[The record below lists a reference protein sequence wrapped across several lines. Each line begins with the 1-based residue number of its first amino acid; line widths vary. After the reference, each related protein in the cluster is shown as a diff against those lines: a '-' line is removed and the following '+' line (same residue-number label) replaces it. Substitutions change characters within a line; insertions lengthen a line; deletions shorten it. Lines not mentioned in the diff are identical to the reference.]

1 MNEPNEHTRED
12 DAVRRIARLEER
24 VAKLEARVGFAA
36 EASHVTAP
44 TPPAKAA
51 ASVGRTEDEFEFE
64 VGQNWFA
71 KVGIVVL
78 TIGAG
83 FMVSLP
89 YASLPAGAPSLI
101 GYALA
106 AIFFV
111 LARIWRRSFEL
122 VSGYLRGG
130 AMALLYF
137 ATLRLYFF
145 GPRHLLD
152 TRDFTGRALLVVV
165 VAANLIISYR
175 RKSPWLL
182 GLALVTGYVTAI
194 AIGAAG
200 FVLPAIVLL
209 SALIVAGSLKGN
221 WPGLVLAGVPL
232 SYVTYFVWAA
242 NNPFLGRPLQFVA
255 APQISPGFV
264 LACVVILAAGSLL
277 RRNRQREDDLTN
289 TCALLNCALGYGVFF
304 AHTLV
309 KFGPIFVPA
318 HLAAALVFLG
328 LAVAFWVRERSR
340 VSTVL
345 YAMTGYMALS
355 MAIIKAFGVP
365 DVFVW
370 LSLQSVVVVATAIW
384 FRSHFIVVANF
395 IIYAFIVLGYI
406 LVAERESGISVGFG
420 IVALLSA
427 RILNWQ
433 KSRLELKTELM
444 RNAYLLSAFVVFPY
458 ALYHLVPGGYVGLA
472 WVGLALFYYLMN
484 LIVRS
489 QKFRWMG
496 HVTLLLTSLYLVVV
510 GSSRFEPVYRV
521 LSFLVL
527 GTVLL
532 IVSLLFTRL
541 RKHTSAAT
549 AADEHSTLNLE
560 HPTSK
565 SGH

>member
-1 MNEPNEHTRED
+1 MNEPNEPTRED
-12 DAVRRIARLEER
+12 AAVRRIAQLEAR
-24 VAKLEARVGFAA
+24 VAKLESRIGLASEALPTAA
-36 EASHVTAP
+36 PPP
-44 TPPAKAA
+44 TKAMA
-51 ASVGRTEDEFEFE
+51 GVGRTEDEFEFE

-106 AIFFV
+106 VVFFT
-111 LARIWRRSFEL
+111 LARIWRQSFEL

-145 GPRHLLD
+145 GPRHLLS
-152 TRDFTGRALLVVV
+152 TGDFTGRTLLVLV
-165 VAANLIISYR
+165 VATNLILAYR
-175 RKSPWLL
+175 RKSPWLS

-200 FVLPAIVLL
+200 FVLPAVVLL
-209 SALIVAGSLKGN
+209 SALVVAGSLEGN
-221 WPGLVLAGVPL
+221 WPGLVLAGIPL
-232 SYVTYFVWAA
+232 SYATYFAWAA
-242 NNPFLGRPLQFVA
+242 NNPFLGRPFQLVA
-255 APQISPGFV
+255 EPPIGPGFV
-264 LACVVILAAGSLL
+264 LACAMILAAGSLL
-277 RRNRQREDDLTN
+277 RRNREKEDDLTN
-289 TCALLNCALGYGVFF
+289 TCALLNCALGYGVFLV
-304 AHTLV
+304 HTLV
-309 KFGPIFVPA
+309 RFGPIFVTA
-318 HLAAALVFLG
+318 HLAASLVFLG
-328 LAVAFWVRERSR
+328 LAVAFWMRERSR
-340 VSTVL
+340 VSTFL

-355 MAIIKAFGVP
+355 MAIIRASGVP

-384 FRSHFIVVANF
+384 FRSRFIVVANF

-444 RNAYLLSAFVVFPY
+444 RNAYLLSVLHVATPDGAIPR
-458 ALYHLVPGGYVGLA
+458 ALSSRAGRLRRSRVGRARAVLLLDESYRAEPEVSLDGPCHTAAHHALPGDRRQQPVRAGVPGAVLP
-472 WVGLALFYYLMN
+472 
-484 LIVRS
+484 RT
-489 QKFRWMG
+489 G
-496 HVTLLLTSLYLVVV
+496 H
-510 GSSRFEPVYRV
+510 
-521 LSFLVL
+521 
-527 GTVLL
+527 
-532 IVSLLFTRL
+532 
-541 RKHTSAAT
+541 SAADRVAVVHAFEKT
-549 AADEHSTLNLE
+549 GSAQQ
-560 HPTSK
+560 
-565 SGH
+565 

>member
-1 MNEPNEHTRED
+1 MNEPTEQARED
-12 DAVRRIARLEER
+12 AAIRRITQLEER
-24 VAKLEARVGFAA
+24 VAKLEARIGLGTEAFPAA
-36 EASHVTAP
+36 VTPA
-44 TPPAKAA
+44 PAKVVADVA
-51 ASVGRTEDEFEFE
+51 RTEDEFEFE

-89 YASLPAGAPSLI
+89 YASLPSGAASLI

-111 LARIWRRSFEL
+111 LARAWRQSFEL

-130 AMALLYF
+130 AMTLLYF

-145 GPRHLLD
+145 GPRHLLG
-152 TRDFTGRALLVVV
+152 TGDFAGRAVLVLV
-165 VAANLIISYR
+165 VAANLVLAYR

-182 GLALVTGYVTAI
+182 GLALATGYVTTI

-209 SALIVAGSLKGN
+209 SALVVAGSLKGN
-221 WPGLVLAGVPL
+221 WPGLVLTGIPLGYAAYFAWAG
-232 SYVTYFVWAA
+232 
-242 NNPFLGRPLQFVA
+242 NNPFLGRTFQFA
-255 APQISPGFV
+255 AEPRIGPGLV
-264 LACVVILAAGSLL
+264 LACVVIFAVGSLL
-277 RRNRQREDDLTN
+277 RRNREKEDDLTN
-289 TCALLNCALGYGVFF
+289 TCALLNCALGYGVFLV
-304 AHTLV
+304 HTLAR
-309 KFGPIFVPA
+309 FAPIFVAA
-318 HLAAALVFLG
+318 HLAASLVFLG

-340 VSTVL
+340 VSTFL

-355 MAIIKAFGVP
+355 MAISRASDVP

-384 FRSHFIVVANF
+384 FRSRFIVVANF
-395 IIYAFIVLGYI
+395 LIYAFIVLGYI
-406 LVAERESGISVGFG
+406 LVAERESGISIGFG

-433 KSRLELKTELM
+433 KNRLELKTELM

-484 LIVRS
+484 LVVRS

-496 HVTLLLTSLYLVVV
+496 HVTLLLTSLYLVIV

-541 RKHTSAAT
+541 RTSAAT
-549 AADEHSTLNLE
+549 AADEHPTPNVE
-560 HPTSK
+560 HPTPK
-565 SGH
+565 ARH